1 MVCCLGMFG
10 EQNLGVWVASVD
22 VRLSH
27 FLCYILGFSKHRI
40 GTEIA
45 GLMSSEVAMA
55 GHGSSS
61 VAMKQ

>member
-1 MVCCLGMFG
+1 MFEVQG
-10 EQNLGVWVASVD
+10 SRIFYATLW
-22 VRLSH
+22 
-27 FLCYILGFSKHRI
+27 GFQSLVHRF